1 MIESFKHLLD
11 IASDRDLAEVF
22 LESDEQEHA
31 VPAEQIVEAL
41 RKRRAVMR
49 DCVERGKNGGES
61 MGKLVGNEARLLNE
75 AFRNGRT
82 FLDPLTVKAELYA
95 LAVMGENA
103 RMGVI
108 VAAPTAGAGGI
119 VPGMLLALEEER
131 NIDPETTVRALV
143 VAGGIGSIIAL
154 SANISGAAGGCQN
167 EVGVASSMG
176 AAAVTYMMGGST
188 RQSVQAAAL
197 ALKNTLGLVCDPV
210 GGLVEVPCVKRNA
223 LFAVH
228 GLTAAQLALAGVE
241 SIIPMDEI
249 VEAMVRIGRSLPR
262 GLRETAEGGL
272 ATTETGTAIALRLKE
287 EANRRRAERAAERE
301 RVARQRWPRTPSVHP
316 YHRPVAG
323 VLPRRRRRGDEL
335 RPPLGEESRALPH
348 TVVQIEDPEPR
359 PVACRAVVV
368 AVQQEVAVRV
378 GLEHLTA
385 DADPVEQRPLREGQ
399 VLLTA
404 RPHRIADD
412 HA

>member
-1 MIESFKHLLD
+1 MIESFKQLEE
-11 IASDRDLAEVF
+11 IARDRDLADVF

-31 VPAEQIVEAL
+31 VPAEDILEAL

-49 DCVERGKNGGES
+49 DCVERGKSGGDS
-61 MGKLVGNEARLLNE
+61 MGKLVGNEARLLHQ
-75 AFRNGRT
+75 AFQEGRT

-95 LAVMGENA
+95 LSVMGENA

-108 VAAPTAGAGGI
+108 VAAPTAGAGGV

-131 NIDPETTVRALV
+131 NVDPEKTVRALV

-176 AAAVTYMMGGST
+176 AAGVAYMMGGTT
-188 RQSVQAAAL
+188 RNCIHAAAI

-241 SIIPMDEI
+241 SVIPMDEI

-272 ATTETGTAIALRLKE
+272 ATTDTGRAIAQRLKD
-287 EANRRRAERAAERE
+287 EANRRRAEKAAERE
-301 RVARQRWPRTPSVHP
+301 RA
-316 YHRPVAG
+316 A
-323 VLPRRRRRGDEL
+323 
-335 RPPLGEESRALPH
+335 
-348 TVVQIEDPEPR
+348 
-359 PVACRAVVV
+359 
-368 AVQQEVAVRV
+368 QERKTHV
-378 GLEHLTA
+378 TS
-385 DADPVEQRPLREGQ
+385 
-399 VLLTA
+399 
-404 RPHRIADD
+404 
-412 HA
+412 

>member
-1 MIESFKHLLD
+1 MIESFKHLEEVGR
-11 IASDRDLAEVF
+11 DRDLAEVF

-31 VPAEQIVEAL
+31 VPREQILEAL

-49 DCVERGKNGGES
+49 DCVERGKNGGQS
-61 MGKLVGNEARLLNE
+61 MGKLVGSEARLLNE
-75 AFRNGRT
+75 AFLSGKT
-82 FLDPLTVKAELYA
+82 FLDPLTVKAEIYA
-95 LAVMGENA
+95 LSVMGENS

-167 EVGVASSMG
+167 EVGVASAMG
-176 AAAVTYMMGGST
+176 AAGVAYMMGGST
-188 RQSVQAAAL
+188 RTSIQAAAL

-228 GLTAAQLALAGVE
+228 GLTAAQLALAGVD
-241 SIIPMDEI
+241 SVIPMDEI
-249 VEAMVRIGRSLPR
+249 VEAMVRIGRALPR

-272 ATTETGTAIALRLKE
+272 ATTETGRAIAQRLKDD
-287 EANRRRAERAAERE
+287 ANQRRAERAAERE
-301 RVARQRWPRTPSVHP
+301 RMA
-316 YHRPVAG
+316 
-323 VLPRRRRRGDEL
+323 
-335 RPPLGEESRALPH
+335 
-348 TVVQIEDPEPR
+348 
-359 PVACRAVVV
+359 
-368 AVQQEVAVRV
+368 QERKAT
-378 GLEHLTA
+378 G
-385 DADPVEQRPLREGQ
+385 G
-399 VLLTA
+399 
-404 RPHRIADD
+404 
-412 HA
+412 

>member
-1 MIESFKHLLD
+1 MIESFKHLETL
-11 IASDRDLAEVF
+11 AADRDLADVF
-22 LESDEQEHA
+22 LETDEQEHA
-31 VPAEQIVEAL
+31 VPAEHIVEAL

-49 DCVERGKNGGES
+49 DCVERGKSGTGES
-61 MGKLVGNEARLLNE
+61 MGRLVGGEARLLQQ
-75 AFRNGRT
+75 AFLEGRT

-108 VAAPTAGAGGI
+108 VAAPTAGAGGV

-131 NIDPETTVRALV
+131 HVDPEKTVRALV
-143 VAGGIGSIIAL
+143 VAGGVGSIIAL

-176 AAAVTYMMGGST
+176 AAGVAYMMGGT
-188 RQSVQAAAL
+188 NRQIIHAAAL

-241 SIIPMDEI
+241 SVIPMDEI

-262 GLRETAEGGL
+262 GLKETAEGGL

-301 RVARQRWPRTPSVHP
+301 RVA
-316 YHRPVAG
+316 
-323 VLPRRRRRGDEL
+323 
-335 RPPLGEESRALPH
+335 
-348 TVVQIEDPEPR
+348 
-359 PVACRAVVV
+359 
-368 AVQQEVAVRV
+368 QERKSGAS
-378 GLEHLTA
+378 
-385 DADPVEQRPLREGQ
+385 
-399 VLLTA
+399 
-404 RPHRIADD
+404 
-412 HA
+412 

>member
-1 MIESFKHLLD
+1 MIESFKHLETL
-11 IASDRDLAEVF
+11 AAGRDLADVF
-22 LESDEQEHA
+22 LETDEQEHA
-31 VPAEQIVEAL
+31 VPAEMIVEAL

-49 DCVERGKNGGES
+49 DCVERGRGSDGAS
-61 MGKLVGNEARLLNE
+61 MGKLVGSEARLLQQ
-75 AFRNGRT
+75 AFAEGKT
-82 FLDPLTVKAELYA
+82 FLDPLTVKAEIYA
-95 LAVMGENA
+95 LAVMGENS

-108 VAAPTAGAGGI
+108 VAAPTAGAGGV

-131 NIDPETTVRALV
+131 HIDPEKTVRALV

-167 EVGVASSMG
+167 EVGVASAMG
-176 AAAVTYMMGGST
+176 AAGVAYMVGGNT
-188 RQSVQAAAL
+188 RQCIHAAAL

-228 GLTAAQLALAGVE
+228 GLTAAQLAMAGVE
-241 SIIPMDEI
+241 SVIPMDEI

-301 RVARQRWPRTPSVHP
+301 RIA
-316 YHRPVAG
+316 
-323 VLPRRRRRGDEL
+323 
-335 RPPLGEESRALPH
+335 EERKSGTH
-348 TVVQIEDPEPR
+348 
-359 PVACRAVVV
+359 
-368 AVQQEVAVRV
+368 
-378 GLEHLTA
+378 
-385 DADPVEQRPLREGQ
+385 
-399 VLLTA
+399 
-404 RPHRIADD
+404 
-412 HA
+412 

>member
-1 MIESFKHLLD
+1 MIESFKHLEE
-11 IASDRDLAEVF
+11 AARDRDLADVF

-31 VPAEQIVEAL
+31 VPADMILEAL

-49 DCVERGKNGGES
+49 DCVERGKGGGES

-75 AFRNGRT
+75 AFLSGKT
-82 FLDPLTVKAELYA
+82 FLDPLTVKAEIYA
-95 LAVMGENA
+95 LSVMGENS

-131 NIDPETTVRALV
+131 HIDPERTVRGMV
-143 VAGGIGSIIAL
+143 VAGGVGSVIAL

-167 EVGVASSMG
+167 EVGVAAAMG
-176 AAAVTYMMGGST
+176 AAGVAYMMGGT
-188 RQSVQAAAL
+188 PHQSIQAAAI

-228 GLTAAQLALAGVE
+228 GLTAAQLALAGVD

-272 ATTETGTAIALRLKE
+272 ATTDTGTAIALRLKD
-287 EANRRRAERAAERE
+287 EANKRRAERAEERE
-301 RVARQRWPRTPSVHP
+301 RVA
-316 YHRPVAG
+316 
-323 VLPRRRRRGDEL
+323 
-335 RPPLGEESRALPH
+335 
-348 TVVQIEDPEPR
+348 
-359 PVACRAVVV
+359 
-368 AVQQEVAVRV
+368 QERKS
-378 GLEHLTA
+378 
-385 DADPVEQRPLREGQ
+385 
-399 VLLTA
+399 
-404 RPHRIADD
+404 
-412 HA
+412 HAT

>member
-1 MIESFKHLLD
+1 MIESFKHLEQL
-11 IASDRDLAEVF
+11 AEGRDLADVF
-22 LESDEQEHA
+22 LETDEAEHA
-31 VPAEQIVEAL
+31 VPAEQILEAL
-41 RKRRAVMR
+41 RRRRAVMK

-75 AFRNGRT
+75 AFRSGKT

-95 LAVMGENA
+95 LSVMGENS

-108 VAAPTAGAGGI
+108 VAAPTAGAGGV

-131 NIDPETTVRALV
+131 HIDPETTARALV

-176 AAAVTYMMGGST
+176 AAGVSYMMGGT
-188 RQSVQAAAL
+188 PKQSIHAAAI

-241 SIIPMDEI
+241 SVIPMDEI

-287 EANRRRAERAAERE
+287 EANQRRAEKAAERE
-301 RVARQRWPRTPSVHP
+301 RVA
-316 YHRPVAG
+316 
-323 VLPRRRRRGDEL
+323 
-335 RPPLGEESRALPH
+335 
-348 TVVQIEDPEPR
+348 
-359 PVACRAVVV
+359 
-368 AVQQEVAVRV
+368 QERKSGA
-378 GLEHLTA
+378 
-385 DADPVEQRPLREGQ
+385 P
-399 VLLTA
+399 
-404 RPHRIADD
+404 
-412 HA
+412 